1 MEALSAAD
9 SFKNDR
15 WGYRMNQ
22 PRGSIL
28 GDASLRVIGG

>member
-15 WGYRMNQ
+15 RGYHMNQ
-22 PRGSIL
+22 PRGNIF